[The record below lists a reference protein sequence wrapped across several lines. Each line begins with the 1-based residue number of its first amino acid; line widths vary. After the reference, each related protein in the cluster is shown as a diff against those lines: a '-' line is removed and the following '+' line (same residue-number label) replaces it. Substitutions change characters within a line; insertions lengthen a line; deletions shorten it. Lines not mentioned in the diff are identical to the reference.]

1 MPFRGV
7 RQMFMV
13 SGRSK
18 AMTADGTIQ
27 VEVVFGLSE
36 RQELVSVNVTADAD
50 CATAIVQSGIA
61 ENFPEHDFEKMKI
74 AIWGRLADQSK
85 ALKDGDRVEILRSLE
100 IDPRDAR
107 RRLAITG
114 QFMGGAAAVED

>member
-1 MPFRGV
+1 
-7 RQMFMV
+7 MV

-27 VEVVFGLSE
+27 VEVVFGLAE
-36 RQELVSVNVTADAD
+36 RQELVSVNVAAGAD

-74 AIWGRLADQSK
+74 AIWGRLVDQSR